1 MKPNTNKQSRKFSL
15 DSTQIEEKSDTSRLV
30 KSSVVKARKFSLVDN
45 KLKSKSADEKARRPI
60 MILEYDS
67 DAIESE
73 IVTYATEDEG
83 FSTEDTNRNFSDEAL
98 QKEIGFL
105 QENAKFADIS
115 ENE

>member
-1 MKPNTNKQSRKFSL
+1 MDK
-15 DSTQIEEKSDTSRLV
+15 
-30 KSSVVKARKFSLVDN
+30 
-45 KLKSKSADEKARRPI
+45 KLKSKSADEKVRRPTK
-60 MILEYDS
+60 ILEYDS